1 LNRVRRK
8 LATIFIPAED
18 LFNAFTTS
26 VGCLASSTA
35 FVVAAHHQT
44 VSGTSPTVEPEFGFL
59 RSLIDLRGHI
69 LRRDAGGSFP
79 PAGVRWSGEFVAAP
93 SSISVLGALTQAR
106 LVELARSLGVTIPTS
121 GRKDMQIARLIDAA
135 RLPLPGWLGHLYR
148 DELRAACREHGLAIE
163 TRSRAELAGRL
174 LDAAGLPR
182 SRDTIPPLLSTG
194 GERETP
200 AAGDVVMVRR
210 RNYLVD
216 QVHEPTAATDATRVS
231 LICLDDDNQGRR
243 TAVLWELELGARVLS
258 ERAHGLG
265 EVERL
270 DPPRTFAAYL
280 NALRWNLVTSTDA
293 RLFQAP
299 FRAGVQLM
307 HHQLTPL
314 KRALELPRA
323 NLFIADDVG
332 LGKTI
337 EAGLVMQELLLRNQ
351 IDTVVIVA
359 PASVCPQWQREMTTR
374 FGQSFELYNRA
385 FVQRRRQ
392 DRGFGVNPWVT
403 HARFVISYQT
413 LRRPEYKEPLHQM
426 LQEQRRRTLLIL
438 DEAHSAA
445 PASSSRYAVYSDTT
459 RVVAELA
466 PLFDHRLFLSATP
479 HNGHS
484 NSFSTL
490 LSLLDRQ
497 RFTRGVPA
505 GAKAL
510 EQVMVRRLKS
520 DLRALDVADG
530 FPERQVVALEITASD
545 APELELA
552 RLLAE
557 YTRLMAP
564 ERGTARL
571 VFVNLQKR
579 LLSSVPAFC
588 RTLDKHAPGTVSTA
602 PAGPFDLDEDDDLD
616 DELRDAA
623 EAAHDSAAAAALPS
637 PAQAAAD
644 LLARM
649 RTVALQRRE
658 LPCAKVTALAGW
670 IRANCFTGK
679 RWNARR
685 VIVFTEYGDTKTYLV
700 NQLAAA
706 LDLADDPDERDARI
720 MQFHGGMSDDQRA
733 IVQRAFNGPPGDYP
747 VRILVATD
755 AAREGLNLQGHC
767 ADLFHFDIPWNPA
780 RMEQRNGRIDRAL
793 QPAKVVRCH
802 YFTYRHRPEDRVLE
816 TVVTKVATIQRELG
830 SLAAV
835 VQADL
840 DRALARGIDDTTLT
854 TLAGIDPDAVRVQ
867 LVATE
872 LESQRDRTRI
882 ERDLKENGRL
892 IESSRKTL
900 DISPALLRDTL
911 TIGIELAVDLG
922 GTDALA
928 ESSDEP
934 GTFTLPPLPPSWD
947 RTLDTVRPPRERD
960 EDFWDWRHRPPLP
973 VVFETPAKITDD
985 VAHLH
990 LSHPVTQRILSR
1002 LLAQGF
1008 SERDLARVTAIITDV
1023 AKPVAL
1029 ALARLSLFGP
1039 GAARLHDAI
1048 IDVAAFW
1055 DEDKRGKKLR
1065 ALGDAETQPLR
1076 AKLDAA
1082 LGATAKAAPASVQK
1096 VLTAGAADDFAALWD
1111 AIEAEAEAEADRAK
1125 KMLATRARSEADAMR
1140 ELLAAQEKSIQKELN
1155 ETRAQLPLELTDPR
1169 ERAAWLADN
1178 EAMKARLTAIT
1189 AERETEPRRI
1199 EALYEVALVRVTPIG
1214 LVYLWPGKGKA

>member
-1 LNRVRRK
+1 MG
-8 LATIFIPAED
+8 TP
-18 LFNAFTTS
+18 TS
-26 VGCLASSTA
+26 T
-35 FVVAAHHQT
+35 
-44 VSGTSPTVEPEFGFL
+44 
-59 RSLIDLRGHI
+59 
-69 LRRDAGGSFP
+69 
-79 PAGVRWSGEFVAAP
+79 
-93 SSISVLGALTQAR
+93 SVLGTLTQAR
-106 LVELARSLGVTIPTS
+106 LIELARGLGVTIPTS
-121 GRKDMQIARLIDAA
+121 GRKDAQIARLIEGA
-135 RLPLPGWLGHLYR
+135 RLPLPALLGHLYR
-148 DELRAACREHGLAIE
+148 DELRAACRDHALEIE
-163 TRSRAELAGRL
+163 SRSREELAGRL

-182 SRDTIPPLLSTG
+182 KRDTIPPALPASSG
-194 GERETP
+194 RETP
-200 AAGDVVMVRR
+200 KAGDVVMVRR

-216 QVHEPTAATDATRVS
+216 RVHAPVQPGDATKVA

-243 TAVLWELELGARVLS
+243 TEVLWELELGARVLS
-258 ERAHGLG
+258 ERDHGLG
-265 EVERL
+265 AANRL
-270 DPPRTFAAYL
+270 DAPRTFAAYY
-280 NALRWNLVTSTDA
+280 NALRWNLVTATDA

-351 IDTVVIVA
+351 IDTVLIIA
-359 PASVCPQWQREMTTR
+359 PASVCPQWQREMSTR
-374 FGQSFELYNRA
+374 FGQGFELYNRA

-426 LQEQRRRTLLIL
+426 LKEGRRRTLLIL
-438 DEAHSAA
+438 DEAHTAA

-497 RFTRGVPA
+497 RFTRGVPPSSR
-505 GAKAL
+505 GL
-510 EQVMVRRLKS
+510 EQIMVRRLKS
-520 DLRALDVADG
+520 DLRALDVADR
-530 FPERQVVALEITASD
+530 FPERQVLALELTAAD
-545 APELELA
+545 VPELDLA
-552 RLLAE
+552 RMLAE
-557 YTRLMAP
+557 YTALTAP
-564 ERGTARL
+564 TRGRDRL

-588 RTLDKHAPGTVSTA
+588 RTLEKHAPGTAASRA
-602 PAGPFDLDEDDDLD
+602 PIEAPDDDDDDDLD

-623 EAAHDSAAAAALPS
+623 EAAADAARSASLPAPTGNAS
-637 PAQAAAD
+637 E
-644 LLARM
+644 LLARL
-649 RTVALQRRE
+649 RRLALQRRE
-658 LPCAKVTALAGW
+658 LPCAKIDALVAW
-670 IRANCFTGK
+670 IRANLLVPGK
-679 RWNARR
+679 SKTTPSWTERR

-706 LDLADDPDERDARI
+706 LGLADDADERDARI

-733 IVQRAFNGPPGDYP
+733 LVQRAFNGPPAEYP
-747 VRILVATD
+747 VRILIATD
-755 AAREGLNLQGHC
+755 AAREGLNLQGYC

-793 QPAKVVRCH
+793 QREPIVRCH
-802 YFTYRHRPEDRVLE
+802 YFVYRHRPEDRVLD
-816 TVVTKVATIQRELG
+816 TLVKKVATIQEELG

-840 DRALARGIDDTTLT
+840 DRALARGIDDD
-854 TLAGIDPDAVRVQ
+854 TLATLDGLAPDAVRVQ
-867 LVATE
+867 LVSTE

-882 ERDLKENGRL
+882 ERDLKDNAKI
-892 IESSRKTL
+892 IEISKKA
-900 DISPALLRDTL
+900 IAFSPALLRETL
-911 TIGIELAVDLG
+911 TVGLELAVDLDG
-922 GTDALA
+922 AEALTEA
-928 ESSDEP
+928 DLAP
-934 GTFTLPPLPPSWD
+934 GTFTLPPLPESWQ
-947 RTLDTVRPPRERD
+947 RTLDTLRPPRERD
-960 EDFWDWRHRPPLP
+960 EDLWDWRRRPPLP
-973 VVFETPAKITDD
+973 VVFETPKQMTED
-985 VAHLH
+985 VGHLH

-1008 SERDLARVTAIITDV
+1008 SERDLSRTTAIITDV

-1055 DEDKRGKKLR
+1055 DEDQRGATLR
-1065 ALGDAETQPLR
+1065 PLGDAETQPLR
-1076 AKLDAA
+1076 AKLDTGLHAA
-1082 LGATAKAAPASVQK
+1082 AKAPPPSMQQTLA
-1096 VLTAGAADDFAALWD
+1096 AGAAADFAALWD
-1111 AIEAEAEAEADRAK
+1111 AIEHEADAEADRAK
-1125 KMLATRARSEADAMR
+1125 KMLANRARTESDAMR
-1140 ELLAAQEKSIQKELN
+1140 ELLAAQERSIRKELA
-1155 ETRAQLPLELTDPR
+1155 EQRTQLPLELTDAR
-1169 ERAAWLADN
+1169 ERAAWLADTQ
-1178 EAMKARLTAIT
+1178 AMTDRLDAIT
-1189 AERETEPRRI
+1189 AERDTEPARI
-1199 EALYEVALVRVTPIG
+1199 EAVYEVALARVTPIG
-1214 LVYLWPGKGKA
+1214 MVYLIPGKPGKPERS